1 MNQEQNTP
9 KSLKSLDGKQLYYS
23 FLAGAQKLFENQ
35 RDINKINVFPVPD
48 GDTGTNLASTM
59 RSIVESSVPS
69 KDIKET
75 ASSLADAAL
84 IGARGNSGIIFAQ
97 FLYGFSEELEN
108 KKSVDV
114 KTFTISINNA
124 VKYAYESMSNPV
136 EGTMITVIREWA
148 ESLQTWTNKI
158 SDFGNLLSSSF
169 KNASQSLKETTQKL
183 EVLAK
188 NKVVDAGAK
197 GFVVFLEGI
206 VDFFKHGEIRR
217 LMQNKIYAG
226 AFEEKIESIPHEEFT
241 FRFCAEAL
249 ISGENMDRCLL
260 IKKLEDYGDS
270 IVVAGSP
277 NKIRI
282 HIHTDQPA
290 ILFRELS
297 RCGIINYQ
305 KVDDM
310 FMQNEIAHH
319 RKNNIALLADSTS
332 DLPPEIIQQHQIH
345 TVPLSIHFGENFFLD
360 QVTLTSGQF
369 YEMLAHS
376 DVYPS
381 SAQPSYK
388 EFFNKYSYLS
398 THYEDI
404 LAIHISGKLSGTFS
418 NSQKAAGKVAQ
429 ETGQN
434 ISVIDSKK
442 VTGAVGLIVL
452 RAAKEIETGTPFD
465 ELVEKAE
472 DWVGKTDELVSVQ
485 TLKYMV
491 KGGRVSPMKGKLA
504 KLLNLKPIVSVDKEG
519 NSVLYDKSF
528 SEKGSM
534 KKVIKLFLKKTA
546 GKKLWGYSINH
557 ANNPTTA
564 KWYKQKMTEL
574 TGMEPSFIYDT
585 SPVIGV
591 NAGIGSVSLN
601 FMTE

>member
-1 MNQEQNTP
+1 MNQEKNT
-9 KSLKSLDGKQLYYS
+9 LKSWKILDGKQLYYS
-23 FLAGAQKLFENQ
+23 FLAGAQRLFENQ
-35 RDINKINVFPVPD
+35 KDINKINVFPVPD

-69 KDIKET
+69 KDIQQT
-75 ASSLADAAL
+75 ATSLADAAL
-84 IGARGNSGIIFAQ
+84 VGARGNSGIIFAQ
-97 FLYGFSEELEN
+97 FLYGFSAELEN
-108 KKSVDV
+108 RKTLDVHSFSNSV
-114 KTFTISINNA
+114 NNA
-124 VKYAYESMSNPV
+124 VKYAYESISNPV

-148 ESLQTWTNKI
+148 ESLQTWKNKM
-158 SDFGNLLSSSF
+158 SDFGNLFTSSF

-206 VDFFKHGEIRR
+206 VDFFKNGEIRK
-217 LMQNKIYAG
+217 LMKSKIYTG
-226 AFEEKIESIPHEEFT
+226 DFEEKIESIPHEEFT
-241 FRFCAEAL
+241 FRYCAEAL
-249 ISGENMDRCLL
+249 ISGENMDRCLM

-277 NKIRI
+277 TKIRI
-282 HIHTDQPA
+282 HIHTDQPTT
-290 ILFRELS
+290 LFRELS
-297 RCGIINYQ
+297 KCGIINSQ

-310 FMQNEIAHH
+310 YMQNEITHH
-319 RKNNIALLADSTS
+319 RKNNIALLTDSTC
-332 DLPPEIIQQHQIH
+332 DLPPEIIQKHQIH
-345 TVPLSIHFGENFFLD
+345 TVPLSIHFGENYFLD
-360 QVTLTSGQF
+360 QVTLTSKHF
-369 YEMLAHS
+369 YEMLEHS

-388 EFFNKYSYLS
+388 EFFNRYSYLS

-404 LAIHISGKLSGTFS
+404 LAIHISGKLSGTYS
-418 NSQKAAGKVAQ
+418 NSQKAAGKVAR
-429 ETGQN
+429 ENGQN
-434 ISVIDSKK
+434 IRVIDSKK
-442 VTGAVGLIVL
+442 VTGAVGLIIL
-452 RAAKEIETGTPFD
+452 RAAQEIEKGTSFD
-465 ELVEKAE
+465 ELVEQVK
-472 DWVGKTDELVSVQ
+472 DWVGKTDELVSVK

-491 KGGRVSPMKGKLA
+491 KGGRVSPMKGRIA
-504 KLLNLKPIVSVDKEG
+504 KLLNLKPIVSIDGEG
-519 NSVLYDKSF
+519 NSILYDKSF

-534 KKVIKLFLKKTA
+534 KKVIKLLLKKTA

-557 ANNPTTA
+557 ANNPETA
-564 KWYKQKMTEL
+564 NWYKEKMTEL
-574 TGMEPSFIYDT
+574 TGTEPAFIYDT